1 MKNVYRENH
10 PFKIYIFIFFLLN
23 ITTPLGITQVKIS
36 GVVTN
41 QNNLPVPYANVF
53 IKGTY
58 EGTSTNDSGR
68 FILKTKL
75 TGNITLG
82 ASYIGMQTSFK
93 VISIRDS
100 SLFVELSLKDDNTSL
115 SEVVITAGT
124 FAASDQ
130 NKTELLKPRD
140 IGTTAGTPGDIQST
154 IEKLPST
161 QKVGYTEGL
170 FVRGRR
176 QGIELYHGWD
186 GTAKPLLF
194 TCSWA

>member
-1 MKNVYRENH
+1 MKKVCL
-10 PFKIYIFIFFLLN
+10 KINPIKLYALVLLLLI
-23 ITTPLGITQVKIS
+23 ITAQSGIAQVKIL
-36 GVVTN
+36 GVVIN
-41 QNNLPVPYANVF
+41 QKNLPLPYANVF

-58 EGTSTNDSGR
+58 EGTVTDDSGR

-75 TGNITLG
+75 IGSLTLA
-82 ASYIGMQTSFK
+82 ASYIGMQTTFK
-93 VISIRDS
+93 EITIRDS
-100 SLFVELSLKDDNTSL
+100 NLFVELKLTDDNTSL

-130 NKTELLKPRD
+130 NKTELLRPRD

-170 FVRGRR
+170 FVRRY
-176 QGIELYHGWD
+176 Q
-186 GTAKPLLF
+186 
-194 TCSWA
+194 